1 MSNKAWAL
9 QPASASASATPSM
22 TPHSSAPRTS
32 TQLAGS
38 ASHHT
43 KDVDAELREAYR
55 TILRC
60 IGEDPSRP
68 GLLQTPARAAKA
80 IKTLTSGYVEDPRI
94 VAGSALFPVV
104 DDPRQSQK
112 QSMSMDVCHP
122 VTDLETVAAA
132 DTALGMVLVKDININ
147 SLCEHHLL
155 PFYGRAH
162 IGYLPGKG
170 AVLGLSKLARIA
182 DALARRLQM
191 QERLTQQICDALMD
205 VASASGAAVVIECSH
220 MCMCS
225 RGVKQV
231 GALTV
236 TSAMRGA
243 FKNDPELRQ
252 EFWQSLGQ
260 QSRSRL

>member
-9 QPASASASATPSM
+9 QPAGASASATPSM
-22 TPHSSAPRTS
+22 TPHSSASRTS

-94 VAGSALFPVV
+94 VAGSALFPAV

-147 SLCEHHLL
+147 SLASTICY
-155 PFYGRAH
+155 PSTVARTSAISRVRAPSS
-162 IGYLPGKG
+162 GCL
-170 AVLGLSKLARIA
+170 KLARIA

-191 QERLTQQICDALMD
+191 QETDAAD
-205 VASASGAAVVIECSH
+205 
-220 MCMCS
+220 
-225 RGVKQV
+225 
-231 GALTV
+231 
-236 TSAMRGA
+236 
-243 FKNDPELRQ
+243 LRRAH
-252 EFWQSLGQ
+252 GCGK
-260 QSRSRL
+260 R